1 MTSLNTLISTRAVLE
16 ETSSANFETTLNS
29 IPYGFYE
36 LNDFSITGDSA
47 GRKSYNAIM
56 TEYSDSVDGNWVAPN
71 QTWSFDYKV
80 IEANTRANFETAL
93 NNNITLKA
101 YNINK
106 GLKVYTDVNNV
117 KWYLCILAKYIP

>member
-1 MTSLNTLISTRAVLE
+1 MTTLTTLVSTRAVLE
-16 ETSSANFETTLNS
+16 EKSSANLERTLNS
-29 IPYGFYE
+29 RTYGFYE

-71 QTWSFDYKV
+71 GVWSYDYKV

-93 NNNITLKA
+93 NNNITLRG

-106 GLKVYTDVNNV
+106 GMRVYTDANNV
-117 KWYLCILAKYIP
+117 KWYLCVLAKYV

>member
-1 MTSLNTLISTRAVLE
+1 MTTLTTLVSTRAVLE
-16 ETSSANFETTLNS
+16 EKSSANLERTLNS
-29 IPYGFYE
+29 RTYGFYE

-71 QTWSFDYKV
+71 GVWSYDYKV

-93 NNNITLKA
+93 NNNITLRG
-101 YNINK
+101 YNMNK
-106 GLKVYTDVNNV
+106 GMRVYTDANNV
-117 KWYLCILAKYIP
+117 KWFLCVLAKYV

>member
-1 MTSLNTLISTRAVLE
+1 MTTLTTLVSTRAVLE
-16 ETSSANFETTLNS
+16 EKSSANLERTLNS
-29 IPYGFYE
+29 RTYGFYE

-71 QTWSFDYKV
+71 GVWSYDYKV

-93 NNNITLKA
+93 NNNITLRG
-101 YNINK
+101 YNMNK
-106 GLKVYTDVNNV
+106 GMRVYTDANNV
-117 KWYLCILAKYIP
+117 KWYLCVLAKYV

>member
-29 IPYGFYE
+29 SPYGFYE
-36 LNDFSITGDSA
+36 LNDFSITGNSA
-47 GRKSYNAIM
+47 GKRSYNAIM
-56 TEYSDSVDGNWVAPN
+56 TEYSDSDDGNWIAPN

-80 IEANTRANFETAL
+80 IEANTRNNFETAL

-117 KWYLCILAKYIP
+117 KWYLCILAKYV

>member
-1 MTSLNTLISTRAVLE
+1 MTTLTTLVSTRAVIE
-16 ETSSANFETTLNS
+16 ERSSANLETTLNS

-93 NNNITLKA
+93 NNNITLRG

-106 GLKVYTDVNNV
+106 GMRVYTDSNNV
-117 KWYLCILAKYIP
+117 KWFLSILAKYNS

>member
-1 MTSLNTLISTRAVLE
+1 MTTLTTLVSTRAVLE
-16 ETSSANFETTLNS
+16 EKSSANLERTLNS
-29 IPYGFYE
+29 RTYGFYE

-71 QTWSFDYKV
+71 GVWSYDYKV

-93 NNNITLKA
+93 NNNITLRG

-106 GLKVYTDVNNV
+106 GMRVYTDANNV
-117 KWYLCILAKYIP
+117 KWFLCVLAKYV

>member
-1 MTSLNTLISTRAVLE
+1 MTTLTTLVSTRAVLE
-16 ETSSANFETTLNS
+16 EKSSANLERTLNS
-29 IPYGFYE
+29 RTYGFYE

-56 TEYSDSVDGNWVAPN
+56 NEYSDSVDGNWVAPN
-71 QTWSFDYKV
+71 GVWSYDYKV

-93 NNNITLKA
+93 NNNITLRG

-106 GLKVYTDVNNV
+106 GMRVYTDANNV
-117 KWYLCILAKYIP
+117 KWFLCVLAKYV

>member
-1 MTSLNTLISTRAVLE
+1 MTTVTTLVSTRAVLE
-16 ETSSANFETTLNS
+16 EKSSANLERTLNS
-29 IPYGFYE
+29 RTYGFYE

-71 QTWSFDYKV
+71 GVWSYDYKV

-93 NNNITLKA
+93 NNNITLRG
-101 YNINK
+101 YNMNK
-106 GLKVYTDVNNV
+106 GMRVYTDANNV
-117 KWYLCILAKYIP
+117 KWYLCVLAKYV

>member
-16 ETSSANFETTLNS
+16 ETSSINLERKLNRR
-29 IPYGFYE
+29 IYGFYE

-47 GRKSYNAIM
+47 GRRSYNAIM

-71 QTWSFDYKV
+71 QTWSYDYKV
-80 IEANTRANFETAL
+80 IEANTLDNFLTAL
-93 NNNITLKA
+93 NNNITLRG

-106 GLKVYTDVNNV
+106 GIKVYTDANNV
-117 KWYLCILAKYIP
+117 KWYLCVLARYNP